1 MTDKTSD
8 AIKLNLRLPKP
19 LHKRLKQQAR
29 RNNVSLNTQIVN
41 QLEGSETA
49 TAKRMAEAIR
59 PLVADAV
66 ETAVAL
72 AVAHVTQNLPV
83 EDEVWLDM
91 LVAGPEGDAVP
102 IPPRTETD
110 LKELLRRMRVPP
122 DRTANLLQIFRERQ
136 ARTRPSAGTRIGRR
150 GSEQK

>member
-1 MTDKTSD
+1 MTDKTSG

-19 LHKRLKQQAR
+19 LHRRLKQQAK
-29 RNNVSLNTQIVN
+29 RNNVSLNTEIVK

-66 ETAVAL
+66 KTATAL
-72 AVAHVTQNLPV
+72 AVAHVTQSLPV
-83 EDEVWLDM
+83 EGEVWLDM
-91 LVAGPEGDAVP
+91 PPKGD
-102 IPPRTETD
+102 TE

-122 DRTANLLQIFRERQ
+122 DRTANLLQIFGERQ
-136 ARTRPSAGTRIGRR
+136 AGTRPPAGARIPRQD
-150 GSEQK
+150 SEQR